1 MRAGWMREAAGWL
14 GAVAIAML
22 VAGQVAASARSDVLF
37 RDGDSLVVAL
47 FVRSLLDG
55 QVLDWAMSSVLFL
68 PETAVF
74 AALSTLPLGVDGVL
88 AANGVVNVVAL
99 YGALRLAAGRR
110 RADAAP
116 VAWSLLGLVAFGLVA
131 MTEAS
136 ASRDA
141 MQLASLQLT
150 TTYYSAT
157 VVAVVATVG
166 MLRRALDR
174 ERPRPWLLIALF
186 TTAAISTLSNPL
198 YAVWGTVPL
207 TVLLVAFTL
216 RRPGRGLALALSA
229 VLLGGSAV
237 GFLGRIPLSAWIAD
251 TGAAYAQPADWMQS
265 LTYYSD
271 LLAERLATPGGW
283 VAALLVLTLLALAVR
298 QTWNLVRGPGE
309 RGALLVAAM
318 AWVAP
323 LLVIVGA
330 VALGTHAAR
339 YLQPAVFAPLLALV
353 AAPRALRLPLPRP
366 LLGPRVLLATAAVFL
381 LLGGFLGIPRLAAA
395 TERPDADLVC
405 VTDWV
410 NASGRVGAGQFWTVR
425 LPKLHLRDA
434 AQLVQVDHRL
444 NGYAWLVNRTDFA
457 VSKVTFL
464 IEDSETVPW
473 RLPVSAIPTD
483 RVSCGRYTIFDYA
496 TTPLP
501 LGPQRS

>member
-1 MRAGWMREAAGWL
+1 MRGGWMREAAGWL
-14 GAVAIAML
+14 GAVAIGVL
-22 VAGQVAASARSDVLF
+22 VAGQVAASPRSEVLF

-55 QVLDWAMSSVLFL
+55 QALDWAMSSVLFL
-68 PETAVF
+68 PESAVF
-74 AALSTLPLGVDGVL
+74 AALSMLPLRVDGVL
-88 AANGVVNVVAL
+88 AANAVVNLVAL

-116 VAWSLLGLVAFGLVA
+116 AAWSLLGLGVFGLVA
-131 MTEAS
+131 MTESS

-166 MLRRALDR
+166 LLRRALDR
-174 ERPRPWLLIALF
+174 ERPRPSLLIALF
-186 TTAAISTLSNPL
+186 ATAAMSTLSNPL

-207 TVLLVAFTL
+207 TALLVAFTL

-229 VLLGGSAV
+229 VLIGGSAV
-237 GFLGRIPLSAWIAD
+237 GLLGRIPLSAWIAN
-251 TGAAYAQPADWMQS
+251 TGAGYVQPADWMQS
-265 LTYYSD
+265 LTYYSG
-271 LLAERLATPGGW
+271 LIAERLATPGGW
-283 VAALLVLTLLALAVR
+283 VAALLVVTLLALAVR
-298 QTWNLVRGPGE
+298 QTWRLVREPGE

-323 LLVIVGA
+323 LLVIIGA

-353 AAPRALRLPLPRP
+353 AAPRALRLPLPQP
-366 LLGPRVLLATAAVFL
+366 LLGPRALLGTAAVFL
-381 LLGGFLGIPRLAAA
+381 LLGGFLGIPRLAGA
-395 TERPDADLVC
+395 TQRPDADLVC

-410 NASGRVGAGQFWTVR
+410 DASGRVGAGQFWTVR
-425 LPKLHLRDA
+425 LPKLHLRDT

-444 NGYAWLVNRTDFA
+444 NGYAWLVNRSDFA
-457 VSKVTFL
+457 ASKVTFL
-464 IEDSETVPW
+464 IEDSATVPW
-473 RLPVSAIPTD
+473 QLPVSAIPTD
-483 RVSCGRYTIFDYA
+483 RISCGRYTIFDYA